1 MRSKLV
7 FSLNGGDSFAPKGT
21 QMTRVSLTGGVDDC
35 RSFAVRS
42 LLLALLRYCRLI
54 AVVGDLPFSTRV
66 CRWPHARALLLL
78 LLLLWLF
85 ALAQEGIY
93 NAGVQMTTG
102 FRSCETGEFYDVIS
116 PSETEI
122 DFILL
127 FLSGFMFPT

>member
-1 MRSKLV
+1 
-7 FSLNGGDSFAPKGT
+7 
-21 QMTRVSLTGGVDDC
+21 MTRVSLTGGVDGC

-66 CRWPHARALLLL
+66 VDRVARALLL

-85 ALAQEGIY
+85 ALAPEGIY

-102 FRSCETGEFYDVIS
+102 FRSCETDEFYDVIT

>member
-1 MRSKLV
+1 MTAVPLLSEVCCWL
-7 FSLNGGDSFAPKGT
+7 SFAT
-21 QMTRVSLTGGVDDC
+21 AACLLSLVTYLFPPGLSVAS
-35 RSFAVRS
+35 R
-42 LLLALLRYCRLI
+42 
-54 AVVGDLPFSTRV
+54 
-66 CRWPHARALLLL
+66 ARALLLL

-102 FRSCETGEFYDVIS
+102 FRSCETGDFYDVIS

-127 FLSGFMFPT
+127 FLSGFLFPTWNGAHGAILL